1 MRKWLN
7 RIQAW
12 RSRKELRSLQWWER
26 ERAYGKS
33 RFIYRYALTLGLT
46 VAAVSDVSKHVGFG
60 GESESLLFK
69 GIFYAAAGAIGA
81 SFTWDSWE
89 RKYKKALLEA
99 QSSGHALPHRNVKQV
114 SN

>member
-33 RFIYRYALTLGLT
+33 RFIWRSALTLGLT
-46 VAAVSDVSKHVGFG
+46 VAAVSDVFHHVGFG

-69 GIFYAAAGAIGA
+69 GIAYTVAGAIGA
-81 SFTWDSWE
+81 SVTWNSQE
-89 RKYKKALLEA
+89 KKYKKALLEA
-99 QSSGHALPHRNVKQV
+99 QSSGHALPHHDVKQV